1 MLSMDLNADI
11 GEADTTEWARAEKQ
25 VLRYISSANIACGAH
40 AGSPELMRDTV
51 RAAKRN
57 GVTIGAH
64 PSYPDRENFGRVS
77 KTLGKDI
84 DANSLK
90 KSLSAQIT
98 TLVEIA
104 ADEGVAVTYVKPHGA
119 LYNDAVANLDMAM
132 LIVEVIAALDD
143 KLVFMGGPKS
153 QMGVAAQARG
163 LRFIPEGFIDRRYT
177 DSGHLQSRKIDGAV
191 IKNQTAR
198 LEQVRSLIT
207 RQDVITVSGKR
218 LKLAPRSL
226 CLHGDSQGAVE
237 TARLTRQT
245 IEALG
250 VKIAPFASARSR

>member
-153 QMGVAAQARG
+153 QMVK
-163 LRFIPEGFIDRRYT
+163 LTEPLLKTRRHAL
-177 DSGHLQSRKIDGAV
+177 SKCAV
-191 IKNQTAR
+191 LSHAKT
-198 LEQVRSLIT
+198 SL
-207 RQDVITVSGKR
+207 
-218 LKLAPRSL
+218 P
-226 CLHGDSQGAVE
+226 
-237 TARLTRQT
+237 
-245 IEALG
+245 
-250 VKIAPFASARSR
+250 